1 MNEVIALMKE
11 RLNYDPETGKLT
23 YSRKAKG
30 NKREGDKVGCIDR
43 HGYIKVMFQGKMYFA
58 HRIAWMLF
66 YGAEP
71 PELIDHINADKLDNR
86 ISNLR
91 ACTKPQNSANTTANL
106 SKTGLRGTVRVKLSM
121 RDACIIWESM
131 TPERLRMRHISRH
144 QADIHFVV
152 SMLQTMK
159 ARIAQSVRAFLLVL
173 YLRT

>member
-106 SKTGLRGTVRVKLSM
+106 SKTGLRGTVRVKNGRFRSQIKHEGCMHYLGEHDTREAAHAAYQQAS
-121 RDACIIWESM
+121 I
-131 TPERLRMRHISRH
+131 RLHGKFSPYVH
-144 QADIHFVV
+144 
-152 SMLQTMK
+152 K
-159 ARIAQSVRAFLLVL
+159 AAAKEGAQQR
-173 YLRT
+173 